1 VHSAFKAMDTNRS
14 GTIEFDDFLSW
25 YALAW
30 G

>member
-1 VHSAFKAMDTNRS
+1 VHSAFKAMDANRS

-25 YALAW
+25 STLAW